1 MLTDKNL
8 GENGATLER
17 SGTKSLVG
25 LAKQTGISALS
36 PQVTQNFCI
45 FIHIS

>member
-1 MLTDKNL
+1 M

-25 LAKQTGISALS
+25 LAQQTAISVLS
-36 PQVTQNFCI
+36 PQIRQNFLI
-45 FIHIS
+45 FIRIS